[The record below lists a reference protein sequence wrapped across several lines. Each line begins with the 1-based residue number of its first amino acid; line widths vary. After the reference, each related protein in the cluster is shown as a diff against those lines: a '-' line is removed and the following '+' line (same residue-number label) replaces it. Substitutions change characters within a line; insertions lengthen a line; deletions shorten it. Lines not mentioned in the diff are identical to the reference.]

1 MRGLAIS
8 VMVAALAACAT
19 TSESEAD
26 AEPITVNVDNMTS
39 RVITVERY
47 VGSAIARRVGLVNG
61 GEKRVLTIP
70 WHPSRLAHQLLRLEG
85 AARVGTGSAT
95 RAAPALGYAVE
106 ECRNGVCAVTAAL
119 HLPPGA
125 EVSLV
130 IDTRGVARM
139 YYDRPDPPPPQ

>member
-1 MRGLAIS
+1 MKRLAIPT
-8 VMVAALAACAT
+8 MFMALAACAT
-19 TSESEAD
+19 ASEAGPE
-26 AEPITVNVDNMTS
+26 AEPITIRVDNMTS

-47 VGSAIARRVGLVNG
+47 IGSTIARRVGLVNG
-61 GEKRVLTIP
+61 QSQRVLTIP

-85 AARVGTGSAT
+85 VARVATGAET
-95 RAAPALGYAVE
+95 GAAPALGYGVE
-106 ECRNGVCAVTAAL
+106 ECYEGVCALTGAL

-139 YYDRPDPPPPQ
+139 YYNRPAGPPQ